1 MSEGNTKYIDYLDED
16 QPIAGQG
23 WVCISF
29 LSPEGVK
36 NCTTRG
42 LKVRGV
48 YSTREEANA
57 RADELA
63 KIDPDFDVFVGEV
76 GKWLPWDPDP
86 NSVEDQQYQEKE
98 LNELMK
104 GHKDNLAKSQRMQA
118 QRKKDMIKKAA
129 NQERDKKSKVK
140 ARLRKKLED
149 KRAKEETDRLENNNL
164 NNELKRK
171 EDSLKEQEELA
182 KNEKERLVDNEN
194 KINDASSNLSSID
207 QQLEKIQ
214 SLYKKMTDKEKTS
227 SS

>member
-1 MSEGNTKYIDYLDED
+1 MSEENTKYIDYLDED
-16 QPIAGQG
+16 QPLTGQS

-29 LSPEGVK
+29 VSPEGIK
-36 NCTTRG
+36 NCTVRG

-48 YSTREEANA
+48 YATRKEADE
-57 RADELA
+57 RADELS

-118 QRKKDMIKKAA
+118 QRKKDMIKQAA

-140 ARLRKKLED
+140 ARLRKKLAD
-149 KRAKEETDRLENNNL
+149 KNSKKNSEGLETNNL
-164 NNELKRK
+164 NDEFKRR
-171 EDSLKEQEELA
+171 EESLKEQENLA
-182 KNEKERLVDNEN
+182 NNERERLVDNEK
-194 KINDASSNLSSID
+194 KINEASSNISSID

-214 SLYKKMTDKEKTS
+214 SLYKKMNDKEKS
-227 SS
+227 SSS